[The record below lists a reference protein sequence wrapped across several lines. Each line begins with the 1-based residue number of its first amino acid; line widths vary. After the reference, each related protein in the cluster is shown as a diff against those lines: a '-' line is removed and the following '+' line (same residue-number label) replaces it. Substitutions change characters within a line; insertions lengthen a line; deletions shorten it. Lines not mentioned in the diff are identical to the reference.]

1 MFHHILVPLDFSA
14 KDQAA
19 LDAAIAVAKRSGSRL
34 TLLHVIRV
42 VEHTDPQE
50 LSAFYE
56 ELRRNA
62 AARLKPVA
70 MRLTEEEQ
78 LPVDWELVL
87 GRPTAGILKVATD
100 CEADLIILGSHRIDP
115 AHPTEGWGTI
125 SHQVSIL
132 ADCPVLLV
140 K

>member
-1 MFHHILVPLDFSA
+1 MFHHILVPLDFSP

-19 LDAAIAVAKRSGSRL
+19 LNAAVAIAKRSGSRL
-34 TLLHVIRV
+34 TLVHVIRV
-42 VEHTDPQE
+42 VEHTDPAE

-62 AARLKPVA
+62 AARLGPVA

-78 LPVDWELVL
+78 LAVDWELIL
-87 GRPTAGILKVATD
+87 GRPTAGILKVAAD
-100 CEADLIILGSHRIDP
+100 CKADLIILSSHRIDP

-125 SHQVSIL
+125 SHQISVL
-132 ADCPVLLV
+132 AVCPVLLV